1 MENVSKY
8 VPKNS
13 FCFFR
18 HQREKQSS
26 SYGAYRNMVDR
37 KYTETSCPDKPFNSR
52 MESRDNQYE
61 NRRSSYKIP
70 ADNGIINSPFLL
82 LQFLAIHFV
91 NSEVIFQM
99 IRMRRKPMTGPDVNV
114 RGKVAGLQRI
124 PKLIRRL
131 SLHPPLLMWLHHLLL
146 VALYLSYHKINY
158 PVSIENDCIFEF

>member
-91 NSEVIFQM
+91 NSEVILSDDSDAEETDD
-99 IRMRRKPMTGPDVNV
+99 RPRRKRKRKSRWAPENTQVDPPSVAAPPAINV
-114 RGKVAGLQRI
+114 AAPSSIGGVVPII
-124 PKLIRRL
+124 PQNQLPGEYRK
-131 SLHPPLLMWLHHLLL
+131 
-146 VALYLSYHKINY
+146 
-158 PVSIENDCIFEF
+158 